1 MQRHQWGSYDKRK
14 GAGIQK
20 SNTHILTNL
29 NAFQNGEGKHKNN
42 RLPAP
47 TKQLSRKT
55 KHHSRIQAN
64 NTTITPMNKEA
75 LFRLSGTLLALSAV
89 LLGAFGAHALK
100 DILQERGSSATW
112 ETAVRYQMW
121 HALAL
126 ILISLLNQKPPIRP
140 ITGYCLIAGTLLF
153 SGSLYGLAL
162 GGPIWLGP
170 ITPLGGLC
178 LIIGWG
184 LLALSSMRHEAQ

>member
-1 MQRHQWGSYDKRK
+1 
-14 GAGIQK
+14 
-20 SNTHILTNL
+20 
-29 NAFQNGEGKHKNN
+29 
-42 RLPAP
+42 
-47 TKQLSRKT
+47 
-55 KHHSRIQAN
+55 
-64 NTTITPMNKEA
+64 MNKEA

-126 ILISLLNQKPPIRP
+126 ILISLLNQKPHIRP

-184 LLALSSMRHEAQ
+184 LLALSSMRHEVQ